1 MRSADK
7 LQWPIPLFSVL
18 LVTAFGALSGCTRPE
33 PPVPANLQPGYLFSG
48 KKCES
53 VEGLTAHPVRIGQ
66 SLDLRLGRGSQ
77 CLKVQPGLNEPAYLL
92 KLPHSDAA
100 YYLTV
105 RSDRARL
112 MLIPRIELLGN
123 RRHPL
128 RMFSRTDM
136 KSMGTDLSLTVF
148 IKPYTRGNRYLL
160 LYPDPDLTGKANERI
175 HQGASMAF
183 YGLFSVP
190 YGTSSK
196 TTSVDVE
203 QGTLQI
209 DVVKYSTPK
218 VKRVSHPGRSY

>member
-1 MRSADK
+1 MESADK
-7 LQWPIPLFSVL
+7 LEWPKPLFAVL
-18 LVTAFGALSGCTRPE
+18 LVTAFVLSGCVRPE
-33 PPVPANLQPGYLFSG
+33 PPLPANLHPGYLFSG
-48 KKCES
+48 KICVP

-66 SLDLRLGRGSQ
+66 SLDLRLGPGSQ
-77 CLKVQPGLNEPAYLL
+77 CIQVQPGLNEPAYLL

-112 MLIPRIELLGN
+112 MLVPRVELLGS

-128 RMFSRTDM
+128 HTFSRTDM
-136 KSMGTDLSLTVF
+136 KPMGTDLSLTVF
-148 IKPYTRGNRYLL
+148 IKPDTRGSRYVL
-160 LYPDPDLTGKANERI
+160 LYPDPELTGKASERI
-175 HQGASMAF
+175 NQGASMAF
-183 YGLFSVP
+183 YGYFSVP

-196 TTSVDVE
+196 STSVDVE

-218 VKRVSHPGRSY
+218 VKRVNRPGRVY